1 MHIDSFHRMTRL
13 SCPLGVVLVVSV
25 LFGCATY
32 QPSIPKNYT
41 GPRAILRDSV
51 VIHSRSKA
59 DFFHV
64 SHVDGRKMVNSQIQT
79 RTANQGRGMIMD
91 PVVLQREIPAQPTRL
106 TIVGRTEYA
115 APILALTSAVYEVKG
130 EVEFTPEPNKVYT
143 IRGELGKSYSAVWV
157 EEDISKVVVGKKV
170 EVKGSAALG
179 FFEK

>member
-1 MHIDSFHRMTRL
+1 MHIDSFHRMIRL
-13 SCPLGVVLVVSV
+13 SCFLGIVLAVLV

-41 GPRAILRDSV
+41 GPRAILCDSV
-51 VIHSRSKA
+51 KKHSSSKA

-64 SHVDGRKMVNSQIQT
+64 SHVDGREVVNSRIQT
-79 RTANQGRGMIMD
+79 RNANQGRGMTMD
-91 PVVLQREIPAQPTRL
+91 PVVLQREIVAQPTRL

-143 IRGELGKSYSAVWV
+143 VRGELGKSYSAVWV
-157 EEDISKVVVGKKV
+157 EEDISKAVVGKKV

>member
-1 MHIDSFHRMTRL
+1 MKKITVIFCSL
-13 SCPLGVVLVVSV
+13 CLWLVG
-25 LFGCATY
+25 GCATY

-51 VIHSRSKA
+51 MIHSRSKA

-64 SHVDGRKMVNSQIQT
+64 SHVDGREVVNSRIQT
-79 RTANQGRGMIMD
+79 RSANEGRGMILD

-130 EVEFTPEPNKVYT
+130 EVEFTPEPNKAYT
-143 IRGELGKSYSAVWV
+143 VRGELGKSYSAVWV